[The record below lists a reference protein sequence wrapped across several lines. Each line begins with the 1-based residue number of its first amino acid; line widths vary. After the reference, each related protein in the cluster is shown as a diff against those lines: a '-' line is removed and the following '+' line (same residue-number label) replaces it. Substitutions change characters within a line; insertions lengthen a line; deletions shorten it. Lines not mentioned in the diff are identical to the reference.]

1 MKYNFTLPTYIYMYT
16 GIINAVRTKNNEL
29 KFPDNIKLNNPVKK
43 LYNSNKQLIT
53 TDFMLDK

>member
-1 MKYNFTLPTYIYMYT
+1 MKYNFTLPMYIYMYT

-43 LYNSNKQLIT
+43 LYNSNK
-53 TDFMLDK
+53 